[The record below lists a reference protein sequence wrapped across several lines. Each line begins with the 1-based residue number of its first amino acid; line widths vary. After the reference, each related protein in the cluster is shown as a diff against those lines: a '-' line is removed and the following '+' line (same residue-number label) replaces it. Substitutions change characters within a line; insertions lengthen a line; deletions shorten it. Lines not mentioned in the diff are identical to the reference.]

1 MKNRGKAVEISD
13 GFPSDPPCRKHP
25 SSSSVGICAF
35 CLKDRLIKLVC
46 SDCGEP
52 RLSSCSCSDIS
63 NRNSV
68 SVDVGSVGP
77 ISFLIHNDKPEQQ
90 NPSSS
95 KHTFKPEQQNPSS
108 SKHTFKPEQ
117 QNPSSTKYPFKR
129 SSSASAS
136 EKRNSFWHLG
146 WFSKKKPEL
155 GAGIMGRSSDVCDR
169 RCEIWDFDHLGPSGS
184 FSFEAKRSSSTRPC
198 EPGSSFSL
206 DRGELESEDGDSGFF
221 DLKFGR
227 FSSDTKPN
235 LDEEN
240 RGRMLGRGSSC
251 RITVKEKGIKGSK
264 KGSKVWKWIFTP
276 SSGRSAKK

>member
-1 MKNRGKAVEISD
+1 MKDRGKAVEISD

-77 ISFLIHNDKPEQQ
+77 ISFLIHNDKSDQR
-90 NPSSS
+90 NS
-95 KHTFKPEQQNPSS
+95 
-108 SKHTFKPEQ
+108 
-117 QNPSSTKYPFKR
+117 SSTKYPFKR

-155 GAGIMGRSSDVCDR
+155 GVGILGRSSDVCDR

-184 FSFEAKRSSSTRPC
+184 FSFEAKRSSCTRPC

-206 DRGELESEDGDSGFF
+206 DRGERESEDGDSGFF

-227 FSSDTKPN
+227 FSSDTKPS

-251 RITVKEKGIKGSK
+251 RITVNEKGIKGSK
-264 KGSKVWKWIFTP
+264 RGSKVWKWIFTP